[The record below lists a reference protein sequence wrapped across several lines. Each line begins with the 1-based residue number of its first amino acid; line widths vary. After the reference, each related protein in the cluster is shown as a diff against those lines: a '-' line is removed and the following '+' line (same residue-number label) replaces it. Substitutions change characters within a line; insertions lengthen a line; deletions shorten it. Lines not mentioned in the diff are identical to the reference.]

1 MVRTSKIK
9 RAVDRAVGP
18 VRNRAHVIARAGRV
32 AQMVHPL
39 VRAVGTVA
47 VTRMVITVTGRV
59 HTPHGQTAVAAIV
72 TAVTPG
78 IIGTGRVARHV
89 WLGITVPDFQM

>member
-1 MVRTSKIK
+1 M
-9 RAVDRAVGP
+9 DRAVGP
-18 VRNRAHVIARAGRV
+18 VRNRGHVTARAGR
-32 AQMVHPL
+32 AARMVRRPVL
-39 VRAVGTVA
+39 GRATVA

-59 HTPHGQTAVAAIV
+59 HTPHGQTAVAATV

-89 WLGITVPDFQM
+89 RRGITVPDFQM